1 MSLLPLSKCLRLNVF
16 KWIFIKFAPSHTRV
30 RVHSATPTYTYPHSS
45 TLTYV
50 RTLLHSSLT
59 AQSSQPPA
67 STQKTLAPFTPIY
80 PPPSPSRDP
89 PPPKTMFTSTHTHI
103 QKQKSLIY
111 PHPFLLLSSSI
122 RFSWSFCFVSD
133 FLPLQWFLSLL
144 HASKSVSVFEF
155 LALRRSWFFVCWNSS
170 TMLLVQTLPISSS
183 NVCN

>member
-1 MSLLPLSKCLRLNVF
+1 MDIYKVCTQPHPRTRTLSHTYLHLPTLINTHLRSHSFTLFINRPKFTTTCIYSKNLSPIHTHLPPSLPLAL
-16 KWIFIKFAPSHTRV
+16 P
-30 RVHSATPTYTYPHSS
+30 
-45 TLTYV
+45 
-50 RTLLHSSLT
+50 
-59 AQSSQPPA
+59 
-67 STQKTLAPFTPIY
+67 
-80 PPPSPSRDP
+80 P